1 MCASYSSRV
10 VQTSLD
16 LSPLFPSFKV
26 CCRNAAAILSF
37 KGKAKRAQLQVMARP
52 SCPSLTGYFQY
63 LTLIL
68 QRAKRDRLA
77 AASRKSISYFNQAA
91 RLNASRAA

>member
-1 MCASYSSRV
+1 MCASCRV
-10 VQTSLD
+10 VQTSLE

-26 CCRNAAAILSF
+26 CCRNAAILSF
-37 KGKAKRAQLQVMARP
+37 KRKAKRAQLQVTARP

-68 QRAKRDRLA
+68 QRTKRDRLA
-77 AASRKSISYFNQAA
+77 AASPKSISYFNQAA